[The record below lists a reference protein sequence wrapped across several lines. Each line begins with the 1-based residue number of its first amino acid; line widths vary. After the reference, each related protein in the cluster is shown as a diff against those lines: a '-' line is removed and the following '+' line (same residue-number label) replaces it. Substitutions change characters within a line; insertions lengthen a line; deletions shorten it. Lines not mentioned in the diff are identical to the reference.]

1 MEEKEEKKENRL
13 IFRLNDP
20 FMFDGEE
27 VKIIDMEGLVDL
39 TAADL
44 CALDLMMQGKGYTGR
59 MDTHRQYALW
69 VAAKINHKPYEFC
82 DRMKARDSIR
92 LRNMVTAFFYAGA

>member
-1 MEEKEEKKENRL
+1 MEENKEKRL
-13 IFRLNDP
+13 VLYLNDP
-20 FMFDGEE
+20 FLFDDQEIKE
-27 VKIIDMEGLVDL
+27 IDMEGLVDL

-44 CALDLMMQGKGYTGR
+44 CLLDQMMLAKGYTGTR
-59 MDTHRQYALW
+59 MDASRQYALL

-92 LRNMVTAFFYAGA
+92 LRDMVTAFFYAKG